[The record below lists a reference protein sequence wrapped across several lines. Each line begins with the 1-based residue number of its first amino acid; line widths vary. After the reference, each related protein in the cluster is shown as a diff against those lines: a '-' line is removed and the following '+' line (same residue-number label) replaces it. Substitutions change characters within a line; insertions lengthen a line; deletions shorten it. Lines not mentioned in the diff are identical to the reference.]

1 MRATQPIR
9 LIDELH
15 RIPEATVHFT
25 EHGRHAGEVHI
36 LEHQRDGVHLTHG
49 VPPLRTVLAVVR
61 ERGRALAAHPGQDQG
76 LHPVELF
83 VEDPEFVDAGVVR
96 AVGTTLAAQRAGE
109 GLCTGVAGGQIGGG
123 GAEDGVKVGAA
134 AADGLVAVI
143 GLGGLEE
150 EEEGFEEV
158 LLEDVFR

>member
-1 MRATQPIR
+1 MRATQAVR

-15 RIPEATVHFT
+15 GIPEATVHLG
-25 EHGRHAGEVHI
+25 EHGRHAGEVHV
-36 LEHQRDGVHLTHG
+36 LEYERDGVHLTHG
-49 VPPLRTVLAVVR
+49 VPPLRTMLAVVG
-61 ERGRALAAHPGQDQG
+61 ERGGALAAHPGEDQG

-83 VEDPEFVDAGVVR
+83 VEDPEFVYAGVFR
-96 AVGTTLAAQRAGE
+96 AVGATFAAHGAGE
-109 GLCTGVAGGQIGGG
+109 GLCAGVAGGEVGGG

-134 AADGLVAVI
+134 AADGLVAVV